1 MKLTGGQ
8 IVVETLINEGVPYVI
23 GIPGHGTLGLSDA
36 LIEACRGEPCTR
48 PHPLKYIQARHEQA
62 AVHLADGYYRVSGTP
77 LAVFTS
83 IGPGAMNTVIG
94 VASCYVDSIPVLVLT
109 GNSHT
114 HMAGRGVLQEIERR
128 YDANSLA
135 VFEPIAKRVWRPTSV
150 ARLPRILQ
158 RAFAEMLTGRRG
170 PVVVDLPM
178 DVQCDSIDVGASLAL
193 APPTTYRPTGPVLPD
208 PDLIAQAGRLLDG
221 AQRPVIVAG
230 GGVIAASA
238 WGELRALAELLGAPV
253 VTTMMGKGALPE
265 DHPLSGFHGGSKGT
279 TCGNKLTANADVLLA
294 VGMRFADESTSSYR
308 RGVTYAIPPTR
319 LIHLDL
325 DPTEIGKNYPVEVG
339 IVADARAGL
348 EALVEWLLANGH
360 GLAWGRGQG
369 QTGGQGEG
377 QAGGQGQA
385 LPLRSDY
392 SAHIQRLREEWLA
405 QVRALASSDH
415 VPVTISRLVAEV
427 RAFLARDAIVVTSS
441 GNTQA
446 QWFQEALVYEPKT
459 NLTTGGFST
468 MGWTVPAALGAK
480 LAAPE
485 RPVVGLVGDGDF
497 LMTVQ
502 ELATAVQ
509 YNISVVYVV
518 ANNVGWIAIRD
529 LQAAVYGEARAVGA
543 EFLTER
549 SGRSPAEPGAPI
561 SPDLAAVAR
570 AFGCHAERI
579 SAPDEVR
586 PALER
591 AFTAGIP
598 AVVEVMVERN
608 YPLSG
613 SPAVGWWDVPVPTY
627 LTERRAR
634 YERER
639 AEER

>member
-1 MKLTGGQ
+1 MERTGGQ
-8 IVVETLINEGVPYVI
+8 IVIESLIREGVPYLV

-36 LIEACRGEPCTR
+36 LIGQDGIRE
-48 PHPLKYIQARHEQA
+48 LQVRHEQA

-114 HMAGRGVLQEIERR
+114 HMAGRGVLQEIERK

-135 VFEPIAKRVWRPTSV
+135 VFAPITKRIWRPTSPAHL
-150 ARLPRILQ
+150 ARVMR
-158 RAFAEMLTGRRG
+158 RSFAEMLTGRRG

-178 DVQCDSIDVGASLAL
+178 DVQCDSADVALQPPGA
-193 APPTTYRPTGPVLPD
+193 YRPQGPVLPD
-208 PDLIAQAGRLLDG
+208 PARIAAAGELLAQAE
-221 AQRPVIVAG
+221 RPVIVAG
-230 GGVIAASA
+230 GGVIAARA
-238 WGELRALAELLGAPV
+238 WDELRRLAEFLGAPV
-253 VTTMMGKGALPE
+253 VTTMMGKGAFPE

-279 TCGNKLTANADVLLA
+279 TVGNALTSNADVLLA

-308 RGVTYAIPPTR
+308 QGVTYAIPPTQ
-319 LIHLDL
+319 LIHVDL
-325 DPTEIGKNYPVEVG
+325 DPTEIGKNYPVAVG
-339 IVADARAGL
+339 IVSDARAGL
-348 EALVEWLLANGH
+348 AALVEWMEEHSRPREDPA
-360 GLAWGRGQG
+360 AGRYAA
-369 QTGGQGEG
+369 EI
-377 QAGGQGQA
+377 
-385 LPLRSDY
+385 RE
-392 SAHIQRLREEWLA
+392 LRETWLEG
-405 QVRALASSDH
+405 VRERAASDH
-415 VPVTISRLVAEV
+415 EPVTISRLVAEV
-427 RAFLARDAIVVTSS
+427 RGFLDRDAIVLTSS
-441 GNTQA
+441 GNVQA
-446 QWFQEALVYEPKT
+446 QWFQEAMVFEPNT

-485 RPVVGLVGDGDF
+485 RQVVGLVGDGDF

-509 YNISVVYVV
+509 YDIPAVYVV
-518 ANNVGWIAIRD
+518 ANNAGWIAIRD
-529 LQAAVYGEARAVGA
+529 LQAAVYGEERAEGA
-543 EFLTER
+543 EFLKEDR
-549 SGRSPAEPGAPI
+549 PI

-579 SAPDEVR
+579 SAPGEVG

-591 AFTAGIP
+591 AFAAGRP
-598 AVVEVMVERN
+598 AVVEVTVERE

-613 SPAVGWWDVPVPTY
+613 SPAVGWWDVPVPAY
-627 LTERRAR
+627 LREKRER

-639 AEER
+639 SEEQ

>member
-1 MKLTGGQ
+1 MRRTGGQ
-8 IVVETLINEGVPYVI
+8 IVVDTLVGEGVPYIV

-36 LIEACRGEPCTR
+36 LLGQDK
-48 PHPLKYIQARHEQA
+48 LKVLQVRHEQA
-62 AVHLADGYYRVSGTP
+62 AVHLADGYYRVAGVP

-114 HMAGRGVLQEIERR
+114 HMAGRGVLQEIERQR
-128 YDANSLA
+128 DADSLA
-135 VFEPIAKRVWRPTSV
+135 VFEPITKRVWRPTS
-150 ARLPRILQ
+150 AGRLPRILQ

-178 DVQCDSIDVGASLAL
+178 DVQCDDVEMGAGV
-193 APPTTYRPTGPVLPD
+193 PRPEHYRPTGPVLPD
-208 PDLIAQAGRLLDG
+208 PNLVAEAGKLLCK
-221 AQRPVIVAG
+221 AARPVIVAG
-230 GGVIAASA
+230 GGVIAAEA
-238 WGELRALAELLGAPV
+238 WDELRDVSEFLGAPV
-253 VTTMMGKGALPE
+253 ATTMMGKGAFPE

-279 TCGNKLTANADVLLA
+279 TCGNALTSNADVLLA
-294 VGMRFADESTSSYR
+294 VGMRFADESASSYR
-308 RGVTYAIPPTR
+308 SGVTYEIPATR

-348 EALVEWLLANGH
+348 SALLKWLRANCTRREY
-360 GLAWGRGQG
+360 A
-369 QTGGQGEG
+369 
-377 QAGGQGQA
+377 AGAYFAEVQQ
-385 LPLRSDY
+385 
-392 SAHIQRLREEWLA
+392 LREAWLA
-405 QVRALASSDH
+405 QVRQLAASDH
-415 VPVTISRLVAEV
+415 VPVTISRLIAEV
-427 RAFLARDAIVVTSS
+427 RAFLDRDAIVVTSS
-441 GNTQA
+441 GNVQA

-459 NLTTGGFST
+459 NLTAGGFST

-480 LAAPE
+480 LAAPD
-485 RPVVGLVGDGDF
+485 RQVLGLVGDGDF
-497 LMTVQ
+497 LMTIQ

-509 YNISVVYVV
+509 YQIPAVYVV

-529 LQAAVYGEARAVGA
+529 LQAAVYGEERAAGA
-543 EFLTER
+543 EFLEGGTV
-549 SGRSPAEPGAPI
+549 GGAPI
-561 SPDLAAVAR
+561 SPDLTAVAR
-570 AFGCHAERI
+570 AFGCRAERV
-579 SAPDEVR
+579 SAPAEMR

-591 AFTAGIP
+591 AFAANTP
-598 AVVEVMVERN
+598 AVVEVMVERT

-627 LTERRAR
+627 LEERRAR

-639 AEER
+639 AEEA

>member
-1 MKLTGGQ
+1 MERTGGQ
-8 IVVETLINEGVPYVI
+8 IVVESLIREGVPYLV

-36 LIEACRGEPCTR
+36 LLGQDGIRE
-48 PHPLKYIQARHEQA
+48 LQVRHEQA
-62 AVHLADGYYRVSGTP
+62 AVHLADGYYRVAGTP

-114 HMAGRGVLQEIERR
+114 HMAGRGVLQEIERK

-135 VFEPIAKRVWRPTSV
+135 VFAPVTKRIWRPTGAGHL
-150 ARLPRILQ
+150 ARVMR

-178 DVQCDSIDVGASLAL
+178 DVQCDSADVELQ
-193 APPTTYRPTGPVLPD
+193 PPDAYRPQGPVLPD
-208 PDLIAQAGRLLDG
+208 PARIAEAGKLLMQAE
-221 AQRPVIVAG
+221 RPVIVAG
-230 GGVIAASA
+230 GGVIAAQA
-238 WGELRALAELLGAPV
+238 WDELRRLAEFVGAPV
-253 VTTMMGKGALPE
+253 VTTMMGKGVFPE

-279 TCGNKLTANADVLLA
+279 TVGNALTSNADVLLA

-308 RGVTYAIPPTR
+308 QGVTYAIPPTQ

-325 DPTEIGKNYPVEVG
+325 DPTEIGKNYPVAVG
-339 IVADARAGL
+339 VVADARAGL
-348 EALVEWLLANGH
+348 AALVEWLEQHTQPRSEEDPAVARYLAEI
-360 GLAWGRGQG
+360 R
-369 QTGGQGEG
+369 E
-377 QAGGQGQA
+377 
-385 LPLRSDY
+385 
-392 SAHIQRLREEWLA
+392 LREAWLEGV
-405 QVRALASSDH
+405 QERAASDH
-415 VPVTISRLVAEV
+415 EPVTISRLVAEV
-427 RAFLARDAIVVTSS
+427 RGFLDRDAIVLTSS

-446 QWFQEALVYEPKT
+446 QWFQEAMLFEPNT

-480 LAAPE
+480 LAAPG
-485 RPVVGLVGDGDF
+485 RQVVGLLGDGDF

-509 YNISVVYVV
+509 YDIPAVYVV
-518 ANNVGWIAIRD
+518 ANNAGWIAIRD
-529 LQAAVYGEARAVGA
+529 LQAAVYGEERAQGA
-543 EFLTER
+543 EFLKE
-549 SGRSPAEPGAPI
+549 GRPI

-579 SAPDEVR
+579 SAPGEVG

-591 AFTAGIP
+591 AFAAGKP
-598 AVVEVMVERN
+598 AVVEVIVERE

-627 LTERRAR
+627 LCEERER

-639 AEER
+639 SEEQ